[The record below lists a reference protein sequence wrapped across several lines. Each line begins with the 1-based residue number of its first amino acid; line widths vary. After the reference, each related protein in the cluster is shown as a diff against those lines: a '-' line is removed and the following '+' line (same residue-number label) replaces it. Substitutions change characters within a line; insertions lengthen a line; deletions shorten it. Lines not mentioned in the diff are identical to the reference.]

1 MQQDGGT
8 QESMQDKVEE
18 EAMAE
23 LQDILRQK
31 EAMKVHQVKQSAVE
45 AIKEDDGVTWGMGK
59 LGRLILI

>member
-1 MQQDGGT
+1 
-8 QESMQDKVEE
+8 MQDKVEE

-31 EAMKVHQVKQSAVE
+31 EAMKVQQVKQSAVG

>member
-31 EAMKVHQVKQSAVE
+31 EAMKVQQVKQSAVG